1 MARSVGWL
9 DGQLVACL
17 LQRAGTDSMAGCLV
31 QHQPAEQEVYFLLQ
45 IVVGN
50 LYGLVFYE

>member
-9 DGQLVACL
+9 DGQLVASL
-17 LQRAGTDSMAGCLV
+17 LQRAGTGSTAGCLV